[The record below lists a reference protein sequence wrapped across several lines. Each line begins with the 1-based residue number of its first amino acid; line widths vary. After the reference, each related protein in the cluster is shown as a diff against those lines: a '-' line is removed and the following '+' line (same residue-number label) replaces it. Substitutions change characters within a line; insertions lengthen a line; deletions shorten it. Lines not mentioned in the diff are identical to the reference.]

1 MLCLSAR
8 LEETPNHMSSGK
20 RTACPLPL
28 DTGSVS
34 YSGFNREGYLFK
46 RSFARLNVLTNSEW
60 EDGALGEPY
69 RLLSKEFGGKQ
80 ILGQFNQLDEA
91 TKMKLHSLYTV
102 K

>member
-28 DTGSVS
+28 DTGRVS
-34 YSGFNREGYLFK
+34 YSGFNREGYLQEIICQIKCPNKF
-46 RSFARLNVLTNSEW
+46 RVGGQSP
-60 EDGALGEPY
+60 GEPY

-80 ILGQFNQLDEA
+80 ILGQFNQHDEA